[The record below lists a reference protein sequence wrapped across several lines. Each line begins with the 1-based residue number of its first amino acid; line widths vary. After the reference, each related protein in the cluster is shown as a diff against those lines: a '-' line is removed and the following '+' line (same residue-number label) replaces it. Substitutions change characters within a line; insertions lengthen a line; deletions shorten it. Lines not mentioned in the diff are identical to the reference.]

1 MLSSSK
7 SMQNPTIPGRF
18 TATSMVQVTSHVLP
32 ELLQWPA
39 FWAHCSALA
48 PTVDSPYSS
57 QKDPVKYQ
65 LNQGIPLLK
74 TLQGPLISPKR
85 RVRISQRPHH
95 TWHGHLPRCLPHVSP
110 SIRCSSSPSLLTHQ
124 WAPQAQPT
132 TASLSAFAVSSAAAR
147 SISLRLLLIFLR
159 ILIQMSM
166 NLNNHSI

>member
-1 MLSSSK
+1 MLSSK

-18 TATSMVQVTSHVLP
+18 TATSMVQTTSHVLL

-39 FWAHCSALA
+39 SWAHCSALA

-95 TWHGHLPRCLPHVSP
+95 TWHGHTTLSIYHVVSHMSP
-110 SIRCSSSPSLLTHQ
+110 PQSAAPAVLVSSPISEHPRHSLPWHLSQHLLFPLPPP
-124 WAPQAQPT
+124 APY
-132 TASLSAFAVSSAAAR
+132 L
-147 SISLRLLLIFLR
+147 
-159 ILIQMSM
+159 
-166 NLNNHSI
+166 